1 MELNSRRFIVLA
13 ALLGMFPPFAG
24 ATTIQ
29 TNTRPEVAQMAG
41 LWEVDSV
48 QIGTTAASVFF
59 MRVLVAMR
67 VQGWSS
73 VAWTQVS
80 LFDPQVVADA
90 AGLTGANA

>member
-48 QIGTTAASVFF
+48 QIS
-59 MRVLVAMR
+59 
-67 VQGWSS
+67 
-73 VAWTQVS
+73 
-80 LFDPQVVADA
+80 
-90 AGLTGANA
+90 GLANAQYPAIGGGTSNWQYVDTAGHTGI